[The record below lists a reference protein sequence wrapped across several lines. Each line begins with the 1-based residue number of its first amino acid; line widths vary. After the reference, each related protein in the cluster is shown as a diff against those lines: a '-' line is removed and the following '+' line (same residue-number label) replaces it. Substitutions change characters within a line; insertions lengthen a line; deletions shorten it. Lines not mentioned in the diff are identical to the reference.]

1 MQNYKYK
8 AIVAYDGTDFYGWQ
22 IQPLQKTIVGT
33 LQNTFKTVFKQQIK
47 ILGSSR
53 TDAGVHA
60 IGQVFS
66 FACSL
71 CIPVNKMT
79 EAWNAA
85 LPVSITIRSLQ
96 RVADTFHPQHNVGY
110 KTYCYYLFYRKPLPH
125 AARYG
130 LYCGAIDIIRLRDAL
145 QCMVGEHD
153 FRPLSVV
160 MPAYI
165 KTVRRVDSIRIIKN
179 PIKGSYAIV
188 VCGKG
193 FLRYMVRRMI
203 GAALEC
209 ARGRCSQEYIKQVL
223 QNSIIIN
230 KLPVAPPQGLF
241 LVRIVYTN
249 KAIKLS

>member
-22 IQPLQKTIVGT
+22 VQPLQKTIVGT
-33 LQNTFKTVFKQQIK
+33 LQNTFNTVFKQQIK

-66 FACSL
+66 FTCSL
-71 CIPVNKMT
+71 CIPVNKMAD
-79 EAWNAA
+79 AWNGA
-85 LPVSITIRSLQ
+85 LPPSITIRSLQ
-96 RVADTFHPQHNVGY
+96 QVADTFHPQHNVGY
-110 KTYCYYLFYRKPLPH
+110 KKYCYYLFYRKPLPH

-130 LYCGAIDIIRLRDAL
+130 LYCGAIDIALLHDAL
-145 QCMVGEHD
+145 QCMVGEYD

-165 KTVRRVDSIRIIKN
+165 KTVRKVDSIRITKN
-179 PIKGSYAIV
+179 PIKGAYGIV
-188 VCGKG
+188 VQGKS

-209 ARGRCSQEYIKQVL
+209 ARGRCSQEYIKHVL
-223 QNSIIIN
+223 RDGIIIN
-230 KLPVAPPQGLF
+230 KLPVASPQELF
-241 LVRIVYTN
+241 LVRIVYTK
-249 KAIKLS
+249 KAIT